1 MEPINPNRTRIVSVS
16 VFSALF
22 ALGMALTTWRELTL
36 APDRPPLEIIYAIIH
51 NAQAVSVGSAGFA
64 AIVEAGGYIMLLAA
78 HIIQKEQEKAMAKGR
93 GEGLVEGRAEGRAEG
108 RDEGRD
114 EAYKDA
120 DEQLDAY
127 FRRMDAAREAGVEF
141 NEPRPR
147 FRRNGR

>member
-1 MEPINPNRTRIVSVS
+1 MEPINPNRTRIVSVV

-36 APDRPPLEIIYAIIH
+36 APDRPPLEIIYAIIY
-51 NAQAVSVGSAGFA
+51 NAQAVAVASAGFA

-78 HIIQKEQEKAMAKGR
+78 HIIQKEQEKAIAKGI
-93 GEGLVEGRAEGRAEG
+93 GQGIELGIKQGIEQGIEEGI
-108 RDEGRD
+108 DK
-114 EAYKDA
+114 AYKDA

-127 FRRMDAAREAGVEF
+127 FKRMDAAREKGEDF

-147 FRRNGR
+147 FG